1 MGYFNVLR
9 VEDVMRLEPPH
20 DKADRQGLYKIGL
33 IRGNSLCRYDDRSI
47 NISGTA
53 LVFFGPHLSYVWKSL
68 SAEQTGF
75 LCVFDGTFFTR
86 KMKENIGHLPMFRL
100 GGEPVYVLTGEQD
113 EAVSGIFGRMLD
125 ELSSDYLYKYD
136 LLRNYVTE
144 LIHFALKKYR
154 TMENNDKYVGMWV
167 TADGYIRHE
176 LLPGGRY
183 DEARGNR
190 KSAYQG
196 SYKLTGDHI
205 DYKDDTGFTADGEF
219 RDGVLYHAGMVL
231 YREEKRS

>member
-9 VEDVMRLEPPH
+9 VEDVMRSERSH
-20 DKADRQGLYKIGL
+20 SKVGQGRFYKIGL
-33 IRGNSLCRYDDRSI
+33 IRGKSLCHYADSSI
-47 NISGTA
+47 NISGSV
-53 LVFFGPHLSYVWKSL
+53 LFFFDPQLPYVWKSL
-68 SAEQTGF
+68 SADQTGF
-75 LCVFDGTFFTR
+75 LCVFEDTFFTE
-86 KMKENIGHLPMFRL
+86 KMKANIGQLPMFRE
-100 GGEPVYVLTGEQD
+100 GGEPVHFLTAEQD
-113 EAVSGIFGRMLD
+113 DVVSGIFSRMLE

-144 LIHFALKKYR
+144 LIHFALKKK

-183 DEARGNR
+183 DEARGKR

-196 SYKLTGDHI
+196 SYRLTGDHI

-219 RDGVLYHAGMVL
+219 REGILYHAGMVL